1 MFVGISGSNL
11 RMYAHREGVHG
22 VKKKKSIPNF
32 LKGFRTEITQR
43 YSSHTNMAKDKLTER
58 DASEV

>member
-1 MFVGISGSNL
+1 MHTERGYMV
-11 RMYAHREGVHG
+11 
-22 VKKKKSIPNF
+22 KSIPNF
-32 LKGFRTEITQR
+32 LKGFRTEITQQ

>member
-1 MFVGISGSNL
+1 
-11 RMYAHREGVHG
+11 MYTERGYMV
-22 VKKKKSIPNF
+22 KSIPNF

-58 DASEV
+58 DA

>member
-1 MFVGISGSNL
+1 MHTERGYTV
-11 RMYAHREGVHG
+11 
-22 VKKKKSIPNF
+22 KSIPNF

-43 YSSHTNMAKDKLTER
+43 YSSHTNMAKDTLTER